1 MSKEIKIIQEK
12 DVIGRIYYA
21 VYDNERNEIFAT
33 IYYDE
38 DAEEYALYHSEN
50 WGDFHLSVLYQIIRE
65 MQFLTEKKNK

>member
-12 DVIGRIYYA
+12 DMADRIYHA
-21 VYDNERNEIFAT
+21 VYDNERNERFAT

-38 DAEEYALYHSEN
+38 DAKEYALYHSEN
-50 WGDFHLSVLYQIIRE
+50 WGDFHLSDLYEIIRE